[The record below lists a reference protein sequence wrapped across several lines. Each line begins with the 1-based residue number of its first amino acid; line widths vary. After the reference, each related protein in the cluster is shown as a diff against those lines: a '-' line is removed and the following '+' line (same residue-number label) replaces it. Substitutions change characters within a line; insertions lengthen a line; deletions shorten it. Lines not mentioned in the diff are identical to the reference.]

1 MSFEFLRSESTEDG
15 VLILTM
21 DDPKTRNSYG
31 GPLAEEMES
40 EIDRFSVSYVTDC
53 EHPQTHLNQNV
64 VDTTRD

>member
-1 MSFEFLRSESTEDG
+1 MAFEFIRSEATEDG

-40 EIDRFSVSYVTDC
+40 ER
-53 EHPQTHLNQNV
+53 
-64 VDTTRD
+64 